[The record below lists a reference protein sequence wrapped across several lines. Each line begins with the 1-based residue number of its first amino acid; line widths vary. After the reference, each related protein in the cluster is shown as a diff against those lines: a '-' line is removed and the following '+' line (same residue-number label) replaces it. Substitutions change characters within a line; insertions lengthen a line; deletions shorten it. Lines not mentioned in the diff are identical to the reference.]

1 MERELSI
8 PNRTGCEILRCMSIA
23 KKGTRMIVVDG
34 DSYRWVVAPNDEPGL
49 AIVVVHGEAD
59 GQRMVAWAEH
69 GVVIASGLVA
79 AVIRQ
84 ALLHHGWTPRERG
97 KQLTLRCLDVD
108 PDAVNVS
115 VVAWPPG

>member
-1 MERELSI
+1 MSI
-8 PNRTGCEILRCMSIA
+8 PNRTGCESLRCMSIA

-59 GQRMVAWAEH
+59 GQRMVTWAEH
-69 GVVIASGLVA
+69 GVVIAPGLVA

-84 ALLHHGWTPRERG
+84 ALLHHCWTPRERG

-108 PDAVNVS
+108 PDAVNLS